1 METRALHTRHTD
13 WPGRGREGGRH
24 TPSNLT
30 LWLQLGASHLRTV
43 AGGRGGWPW
52 QCCWGTHWLS
62 ASLEPLADSAD
73 LDSLAGWGSPP
84 PGGLPSPDHPVQS
97 HDLRRTP
104 HWLPGWLLWQCLWQ
118 CPMQKQ
124 QCWCVWNSTEGAG
137 CLDRGRGREG
147 GRRDTGRR
155 GGQREL
161 THASAT
167 DGSTSYHREHS
178 CCAQPLSPRAGAA
191 EPRPSPAPHLSLPHT
206 HSPTD
211 PAHMTLIVTPSH
223 SLTHTL
229 TPTPTLPH
237 PHLGHVPAPHVRSL
251 LCQLQELSHSKQPHL
266 AASVTGCITQQ
277 QTHLRRRWG
286 GGEVSS
292 TREE

>member
-1 METRALHTRHTD
+1 
-13 WPGRGREGGRH
+13 
-24 TPSNLT
+24 
-30 LWLQLGASHLRTV
+30 
-43 AGGRGGWPW
+43 
-52 QCCWGTHWLS
+52 
-62 ASLEPLADSAD
+62 
-73 LDSLAGWGSPP
+73 
-84 PGGLPSPDHPVQS
+84 
-97 HDLRRTP
+97 
-104 HWLPGWLLWQCLWQ
+104 
-118 CPMQKQ
+118 MQKQ

-137 CLDRGRGREG
+137 CLDRGRGRDTT

-229 TPTPTLPH
+229 IPTPTLPPLTLTH
-237 PHLGHVPAPHVRSL
+237 
-251 LCQLQELSHSKQPHL
+251 SHSHSPHPYCHPL
-266 AASVTGCITQQ
+266 TLTHSHSHTHSHSPPPSLGSCPCSTCEEPALPTAGALSQ
-277 QTHLRRRWG
+277 QTASPC
-286 GGEVSS
+286 GERHWLHNSAADTPKEEVG
-292 TREE
+292 REER